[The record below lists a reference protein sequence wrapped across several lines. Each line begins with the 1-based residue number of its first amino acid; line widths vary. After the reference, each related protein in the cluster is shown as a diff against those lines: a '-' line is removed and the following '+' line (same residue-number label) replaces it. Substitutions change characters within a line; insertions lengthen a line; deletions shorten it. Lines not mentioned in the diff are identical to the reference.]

1 VTVDSAQDI
10 TFTAK
15 VTSSTYLYA
24 SVGTDFTWT
33 VHDRG
38 EPGTSD
44 YFTYL
49 PSGGEPIPLPTIT
62 AGNIQVHA

>member
-1 VTVDSAQDI
+1 VKVDSAEDA

-24 SVGTDFTWT
+24 SVGDTFTWT

-44 YFTYL
+44 NFTYSPEGGTSYDL
-49 PSGGEPIPLPTIT
+49 PAIT
-62 AGNIQVHA
+62 AGNIQVHS